1 LPNCADQAFTSERQR
16 RTCSLSAE
24 KAAKHRVPQLK
35 STTFQTGGE
44 SLRKGNE
51 INEAAVFGYDRALG
65 WETVSRVTSH
75 VTDK

>member
-1 LPNCADQAFTSERQR
+1 
-16 RTCSLSAE
+16 
-24 KAAKHRVPQLK
+24 VPQLK